1 MPRTETTPTLLSD
14 GTFQNPSGNRRLDLS
29 RHVHFT
35 IAIHT
40 KHVHAVLVE
49 LPALFDFL
57 HHPFH
62 NLFTFLFSFFTFI
75 LVGCFFTPLCY
86 PFVVFLCAKVI
97 PLQCVRTQHAEFLRY
112 KPFIFDLRQ
121 RH

>member
-1 MPRTETTPTLLSD
+1 MFMQYLLNFLLSSI
-14 GTFQNPSGNRRLDLS
+14 FFIIL
-29 RHVHFT
+29 F
-35 IAIHT
+35 IIF
-40 KHVHAVLVE
+40 
-49 LPALFDFL
+49 LPFF
-57 HHPFH
+57 FR
-62 NLFTFLFSFFTFI
+62 FFTFI